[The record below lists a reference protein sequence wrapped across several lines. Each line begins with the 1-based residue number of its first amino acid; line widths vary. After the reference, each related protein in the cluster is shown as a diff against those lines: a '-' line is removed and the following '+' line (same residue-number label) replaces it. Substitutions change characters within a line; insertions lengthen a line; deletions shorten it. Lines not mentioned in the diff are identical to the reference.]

1 MSTCYVES
9 SKNVLSWG
17 IGLGCNNYNKYWRP
31 LEILHKEISNTCIDI
46 SSILQKNISIFID
59 NTYMGKIGNS
69 YTTSAYNN
77 APYTLLSN
85 VSFIKN
91 TDIIS
96 NTNISNGLFN
106 IVYQSNPITI
116 SGLTI
121 SGISLNKPL
130 ITISNGADVTIN
142 NLNVNNCQCLQSLI
156 DIRNSSLTLKNIT
169 INNVISNSGAIFNF
183 DKSTLLH
190 LQSCNISGCNTYQGV
205 IFSNSNIS
213 LNNSTCNFYNNYS
226 MTTGGAIFTN
236 NYLTISGNK
245 TNLMFNNN
253 GALGS
258 GGSIIANSGITVND
272 ASITFKNNY
281 SVTGDGGAININLG
295 LTIIGNHTNLK
306 FYDNSARRGGAIITG
321 KYIIV
326 KDTSRGTIY
335 FSGNKAQSGGAIHC
349 NKQTYSVTQ
358 GSITLDNTLIE
369 FSGNISTGLVTN
381 KYKDGGAIYTKTI
394 SIVDSSIIFNNNF
407 ATSNGGA
414 IYASGDIS
422 IADSNVTFYHNKGSI
437 GGAINTTGLLNISG
451 GNVFFNKNIAS
462 TYASAIF
469 VDKNLTIY
477 VNKVTFIDNSTAG
490 FYHAM
495 IVTNSQ
501 NTLSTC
507 FTRRAIGTKLPNYDF
522 SNTLSHVDI
531 YLQSF
536 NTGYSCYPT
545 LKDSGYCAPQQG
557 PPNPLY
563 IGNCPYS

>member
-1 MSTCYVES
+1 MENGENLYNILSYNTIGMSTCYVES

-31 LEILHKEISNTCIDI
+31 LEILHNEISNTCIDI
-46 SSILQKNISIFID
+46 SSILQKNTPIFID

-69 YTTSAYNN
+69 YTTGAYNN

-156 DIRNSSLTLKNIT
+156 DIRNSSLTLQNIT

-190 LQSCNISGCNTYQGV
+190 LQSCNISGCNTYKGV

-226 MTTGGAIFTN
+226 MTNGGAIFTN

-253 GALGS
+253 SASGS
-258 GGSIIANSGITVND
+258 GGTIIANSGCTVND

-281 SVTGDGGAININLG
+281 SDYDGGAINAYGG

-306 FYDNSARRGGAIITG
+306 FYDNSARRGGAIITA
-321 KYIIV
+321 KNIIV
-326 KDTSRGTIY
+326 KDTSSGTIY

-349 NKQTYSVTQ
+349 NKELY
-358 GSITLDNTLIE
+358 SITLDNTLIE
-369 FSGNISTGLVTN
+369 FSGNISTGLSPLHQ
-381 KYKDGGAIYTKTI
+381 YIDGGAIYANTI

-414 IYASGDIS
+414 IYASEDIS
-422 IADSNVTFYHNKGSI
+422 IVDSSINFINNYADACGGVIITKGSLDI
-437 GGAINTTGLLNISG
+437 CGGILDFYSNKAKFGGALYINNSLIMNDSSISFINNHATISGGAI
-451 GNVFFNKNIAS
+451 
-462 TYASAIF
+462 YMY
-469 VDKNLTIY
+469 NLSSDLF
-477 VNKVTFIDNSTAG
+477 K
-490 FYHAM
+490 
-495 IVTNSQ
+495 
-501 NTLSTC
+501 
-507 FTRRAIGTKLPNYDF
+507 
-522 SNTLSHVDI
+522 
-531 YLQSF
+531 
-536 NTGYSCYPT
+536 YSCKGTYVFSKNT
-545 LKDSGYCAPQQG
+545 VLDLWSAVG
-557 PPNPLY
+557 
-563 IGNCPYS
+563 PYSCLYTTKKNFLCVFWGGPFFINCN